1 MDIKFRVAGQKLMM
15 LTKYNKFVSDAKDFM
30 YLVFDLPREWAGY
43 AVTAEFVQDGKI
55 ISKSLNQGNGVY
67 LPNELSAGICILAL
81 RGTNSGSIVTT
92 DSIALYIDKYVGS
105 DRSGGSGDSYIT
117 VELAEPTISVDQN
130 GVVTATVNQEE
141 GYVVKS
147 SKQSSLRLPTHS
159 GGSIVPE
166 KNNKVAV
173 QSGMYTTGDV
183 IISGDKN
190 LDPSNIRKGAT
201 IFNVS
206 GEYEGS
212 VGVDLP
218 TISNPAYDEHVFA
231 DKEYINA
238 DGLKRSGSF
247 TIDNELTEQ
256 DALIMQISNALRNKA
271 VATDPGTLP
280 PLENPASSSD
290 MATGKE
296 LYDQDG
302 NVVTGTLPDLTDG
315 AAIFANST
323 HEVGG
328 TKGGN
333 TFNVAAVY
341 SNTAVQGV
349 IVRPSARLGVRSV
362 PTSLMGDATAA
373 QVAKGAT
380 FTSAAGYLAVG
391 THECEGGVTLPE
403 LSNPAT
409 ASDLAYDKQLIGADG
424 EIITGTLGEVTE
436 GAKIFGAGEVTLL
449 SSAGATE
456 FAVGAVY
463 SPNNIGNNTVGC
475 ILRPGAVM
483 APRYVPTS
491 LFGNATQ
498 AQVAKGA
505 TFTSA
510 SGLLMEGTHVCEGG
524 VELPDLGDTAAQPTD
539 MVLGKVLYDDEGN
552 PVTGTLD
559 QTEVGTYAWAADDI
573 IMIGDSGETTFNISG
588 VYGKNY
594 IGSDTFHG
602 FVCRP
607 GARFALRNVE
617 TSLFGNALPEQVAKG
632 ATFTSAAGLKVEG
645 TMEAAS
651 GGGLVVK
658 KGNTSSPTIETG
670 LSSIDYF
677 VLMTTGFT
685 KAGLMQ
691 MLYRKPNNAI
701 SYILCTSYSYSTMK
715 TELNHANMTSSTL
728 FTIDGGTVTW
738 NGTGTSAFMS
748 GESYMWLAF
757 GA

>member
-67 LPNELSAGICILAL
+67 LPNELSAGICLLAL

-218 TISNPAYDEHVFA
+218 TINNPAYDEHVFA

-247 TIDNELTEQ
+247 TIDDELTEQ
-256 DALIMQISNALRNKA
+256 DSLISQITSALRNKA
-271 VATDPGTLP
+271 AGGGSVALP
-280 PLENPASSSD
+280 
-290 MATGKE
+290 E
-296 LYDQDG
+296 L
-302 NVVTGTLPDLTDG
+302 
-315 AAIFANST
+315 
-323 HEVGG
+323 
-328 TKGGN
+328 
-333 TFNVAAVY
+333 
-341 SNTAVQGV
+341 
-349 IVRPSARLGVRSV
+349 
-362 PTSLMGDATAA
+362 GDTAA
-373 QVAKGAT
+373 QPTDIAKGKVLYDDE
-380 FTSAAGYLAVG
+380 GNPVVG
-391 THECEGGVTLPE
+391 TVSDITSTFMHNATKVYETNNLNGESCVGVRTDMPSNYLMREG
-403 LSNPAT
+403 SN
-409 ASDLAYDKQLIGADG
+409 
-424 EIITGTLGEVTE
+424 
-436 GAKIFGAGEVTLL
+436 LL
-449 SSAGATE
+449 S
-456 FAVGAVY
+456 
-463 SPNNIGNNTVGC
+463 
-475 ILRPGAVM
+475 
-483 APRYVPTS
+483 YVKFPE
-491 LFGNATQ
+491 FGNAEPEDVADGVYFTSK
-498 AQVAKGA
+498 AGFLAKGR
-505 TFTSA
+505 
-510 SGLLMEGTHVCEGG
+510 HVCNGG
-524 VELPDLGDTAAQPTD
+524 MTLPDLGDTAAQPTD
-539 MVLGKVLYDDEGN
+539 IAADKVLYDDDGN
-552 PVTGTLD
+552 PV
-559 QTEVGTYAWAADDI
+559 VGI
-573 IMIGDSGETTFNISG
+573 ISTVDSGTARGFSLKSIYCNKSNGIPVSIGVNGNVVTPTLFRQGSETLVSVPVDN
-588 VYGKNY
+588 
-594 IGSDTFHG
+594 
-602 FVCRP
+602 
-607 GARFALRNVE
+607 
-617 TSLFGNALPEQVAKG
+617 FGDATPDKVAKG
-632 ATFTSAAGLKVEG
+632 VTFTSKAGLAIPG

-651 GGGLVVK
+651 GGGLAVK

-677 VLMTTGFT
+677 VLMTTGFSR
-685 KAGLMQ
+685 AGLMQ
-691 MLYRKPNNAI
+691 LLYRKPNNAI

>member
-67 LPNELSAGICILAL
+67 LPSELSAGICLLAL

-218 TISNPAYDEHVFA
+218 TINNPAYDEHVFA

-238 DGLKRSGSF
+238 DGLKRAGSF
-247 TIDNELTEQ
+247 TIDDELTEQ
-256 DALIMQISNALRNKA
+256 DSLISQITSALRNKA
-271 VATDPGTLP
+271 
-280 PLENPASSSD
+280 
-290 MATGKE
+290 
-296 LYDQDG
+296 
-302 NVVTGTLPDLTDG
+302 
-315 AAIFANST
+315 
-323 HEVGG
+323 
-328 TKGGN
+328 
-333 TFNVAAVY
+333 
-341 SNTAVQGV
+341 SNAG
-349 IVRPSARLGVRSV
+349 
-362 PTSLMGDATAA
+362 
-373 QVAKGAT
+373 
-380 FTSAAGYLAVG
+380 SAA
-391 THECEGGVTLPE
+391 LPE
-403 LSNPAT
+403 
-409 ASDLAYDKQLIGADG
+409 
-424 EIITGTLGEVTE
+424 
-436 GAKIFGAGEVTLL
+436 
-449 SSAGATE
+449 
-456 FAVGAVY
+456 
-463 SPNNIGNNTVGC
+463 
-475 ILRPGAVM
+475 
-483 APRYVPTS
+483 
-491 LFGNATQ
+491 
-498 AQVAKGA
+498 
-505 TFTSA
+505 
-510 SGLLMEGTHVCEGG
+510 
-524 VELPDLGDTAAQPTD
+524 LGDTAARPTD
-539 MVLGKVLYDDEGN
+539 IAYGKVLYDDEGN
-552 PVTGTLD
+552 PVTGTVSDITSTFMLNAAKVYE
-559 QTEVGTYAWAADDI
+559 TNNLNGESCVGVRTD
-573 IMIGDSGETTFNISG
+573 MQS
-588 VYGKNY
+588 NY
-594 IGSDTFHG
+594 LMREGSHLLSYVKF
-602 FVCRP
+602 P
-607 GARFALRNVE
+607 E
-617 TSLFGNALPEQVAKG
+617 FGNASADDVIDGITFTSKEGFLARGRHVCGGGVTLPELGDTAAQPTDIAADKVLYDDDGNPVVGTAVTVDSGVTRAFPYKTVFCNRSNDVPVSIGASGSVLTTTLFRQGSLIGLTVPVDQFGSATPDKVAKG
-632 ATFTSAAGLKVEG
+632 FTFTSKAGLAVPG

-651 GGGLVVK
+651 GGGLAVK

-677 VLMTTGFT
+677 VLMADSFSR
-685 KAGLMQ
+685 AGLMQ
-691 MLYRKPNNAI
+691 LLYRKPNNAI
-701 SYILCTSYSYSTMK
+701 SYILCTSYTANSTKM
-715 TELNHANMTSSTL
+715 ELNHASMASSTL
-728 FTIDGGTVTW
+728 FTIDGGTVKW

-748 GESYMWLAF
+748 GASYMWVAF

>member
-30 YLVFDLPREWAGY
+30 YLIFDLPREWSGY
-43 AVTAEFVQDGKI
+43 TVTAEFVQNGKI

-67 LPNELSAGICILAL
+67 LPSELAAGICLLAL

-147 SKQSSLRLPTHS
+147 SKQSSLRLQTHS

-218 TISNPAYDEHVFA
+218 TINNPAYDEHVFA

-238 DGLKRSGSF
+238 DGLKRAGSF
-247 TIDNELTEQ
+247 TIDVELTEQ
-256 DALIMQISNALRNKA
+256 DYLISQITDALRNKA
-271 VATDPGTLP
+271 
-280 PLENPASSSD
+280 
-290 MATGKE
+290 
-296 LYDQDG
+296 
-302 NVVTGTLPDLTDG
+302 
-315 AAIFANST
+315 
-323 HEVGG
+323 
-328 TKGGN
+328 
-333 TFNVAAVY
+333 
-341 SNTAVQGV
+341 SNAG
-349 IVRPSARLGVRSV
+349 
-362 PTSLMGDATAA
+362 
-373 QVAKGAT
+373 
-380 FTSAAGYLAVG
+380 SAA
-391 THECEGGVTLPE
+391 LPE
-403 LSNPAT
+403 
-409 ASDLAYDKQLIGADG
+409 
-424 EIITGTLGEVTE
+424 
-436 GAKIFGAGEVTLL
+436 
-449 SSAGATE
+449 
-456 FAVGAVY
+456 
-463 SPNNIGNNTVGC
+463 
-475 ILRPGAVM
+475 
-483 APRYVPTS
+483 
-491 LFGNATQ
+491 
-498 AQVAKGA
+498 
-505 TFTSA
+505 
-510 SGLLMEGTHVCEGG
+510 
-524 VELPDLGDTAAQPTD
+524 LGDTAAQPTD
-539 MVLGKVLYDDEGN
+539 IAAGKVLYDDEGT
-552 PVTGTLD
+552 PVTGEL
-559 QTEVGTYAWAADDI
+559 EELSMLALPAD
-573 IMIGDSGETTFNISG
+573 NISIG
-588 VYGKNY
+588 QIPDSDY
-594 IGSDTFHG
+594 IYCIANSNEDCIVRSG
-602 FVCRP
+602 
-607 GARFALRNVE
+607 
-617 TSLFGNALPEQVAKG
+617 TSIKINPKLNNFGDATPDKVAKG
-632 ATFTSAAGLKVEG
+632 VTFTSKAGLAIPG

-685 KAGLMQ
+685 RAGLMQ

-701 SYILCTSYSYSTMK
+701 SYILCTSYSYRTMK
-715 TELNHANMTSSTL
+715 TELNHVNMTSSTL
-728 FTIDGGTVTW
+728 FTVDGGTVTW

>member
-67 LPNELSAGICILAL
+67 LPNELSAGICLLAL
-81 RGTNSGSIVTT
+81 RGTNSGSVVTT

-117 VELAEPTISVDQN
+117 VELAAPTISVDQN
-130 GVVTATVNQEE
+130 GVVTATVDQEE

-218 TISNPAYDEHVFA
+218 TINNPAYDEHVFA

-238 DGLKRSGSF
+238 DGLKRAGSF
-247 TIDNELTEQ
+247 TIDDELTEQ
-256 DALIMQISNALRNKA
+256 GSLISQITSALRNKA
-271 VATDPGTLP
+271 
-280 PLENPASSSD
+280 
-290 MATGKE
+290 
-296 LYDQDG
+296 
-302 NVVTGTLPDLTDG
+302 
-315 AAIFANST
+315 
-323 HEVGG
+323 
-328 TKGGN
+328 
-333 TFNVAAVY
+333 
-341 SNTAVQGV
+341 SNAG
-349 IVRPSARLGVRSV
+349 
-362 PTSLMGDATAA
+362 
-373 QVAKGAT
+373 
-380 FTSAAGYLAVG
+380 SAA
-391 THECEGGVTLPE
+391 LPE
-403 LSNPAT
+403 
-409 ASDLAYDKQLIGADG
+409 
-424 EIITGTLGEVTE
+424 
-436 GAKIFGAGEVTLL
+436 
-449 SSAGATE
+449 
-456 FAVGAVY
+456 
-463 SPNNIGNNTVGC
+463 
-475 ILRPGAVM
+475 
-483 APRYVPTS
+483 
-491 LFGNATQ
+491 
-498 AQVAKGA
+498 
-505 TFTSA
+505 
-510 SGLLMEGTHVCEGG
+510 
-524 VELPDLGDTAAQPTD
+524 LGDTAAQPTD
-539 MVLGKVLYDDEGN
+539 IAKGKVLYDDEGN
-552 PVTGTLD
+552 PV
-559 QTEVGTYAWAADDI
+559 VGIVSTV
-573 IMIGDSGETTFNISG
+573 DSGTARGFSLKSIYCNKSNGIPVSIGVNGNVVTPTLFRQGSETLVSVPVDN
-588 VYGKNY
+588 
-594 IGSDTFHG
+594 
-602 FVCRP
+602 
-607 GARFALRNVE
+607 
-617 TSLFGNALPEQVAKG
+617 FGDATPDKVAKG
-632 ATFTSAAGLKVEG
+632 VTFTSKAGLAIPG

-677 VLMTTGFT
+677 VLMTTGFSR
-685 KAGLMQ
+685 AGLMQ
-691 MLYRKPNNAI
+691 LLYRKSNNAI

>member
-30 YLVFDLPREWAGY
+30 YLIFDLPREWSGY
-43 AVTAEFVQDGKI
+43 TVTAEFVQNGKI
-55 ISKSLNQGNGVY
+55 ISKSLDQGNGVY
-67 LPNELSAGICILAL
+67 LPSELAAGICLLAL
-81 RGTNSGSIVTT
+81 RGTNSGSVVTT

-218 TISNPAYDEHVFA
+218 TINNPAYDEHVFA

-238 DGLKRSGSF
+238 DGLKRAGSF
-247 TIDNELTEQ
+247 TIDDELTEQ
-256 DALIMQISNALRNKA
+256 DSLISQITDALRNKA
-271 VATDPGTLP
+271 
-280 PLENPASSSD
+280 
-290 MATGKE
+290 
-296 LYDQDG
+296 
-302 NVVTGTLPDLTDG
+302 
-315 AAIFANST
+315 
-323 HEVGG
+323 
-328 TKGGN
+328 
-333 TFNVAAVY
+333 
-341 SNTAVQGV
+341 SNAG
-349 IVRPSARLGVRSV
+349 
-362 PTSLMGDATAA
+362 
-373 QVAKGAT
+373 
-380 FTSAAGYLAVG
+380 SAA
-391 THECEGGVTLPE
+391 LPE
-403 LSNPAT
+403 
-409 ASDLAYDKQLIGADG
+409 
-424 EIITGTLGEVTE
+424 
-436 GAKIFGAGEVTLL
+436 
-449 SSAGATE
+449 
-456 FAVGAVY
+456 
-463 SPNNIGNNTVGC
+463 
-475 ILRPGAVM
+475 
-483 APRYVPTS
+483 
-491 LFGNATQ
+491 
-498 AQVAKGA
+498 
-505 TFTSA
+505 
-510 SGLLMEGTHVCEGG
+510 
-524 VELPDLGDTAAQPTD
+524 LGDTAAQPTD
-539 MVLGKVLYDDEGN
+539 IAYGKVLYDDEGN
-552 PVTGTLD
+552 PVTGKVSDITSTFMHNATKVYETNNLNG
-559 QTEVGTYAWAADDI
+559 ESCVGVRTD
-573 IMIGDSGETTFNISG
+573 MPS
-588 VYGKNY
+588 NY
-594 IGSDTFHG
+594 LMRKGSNF
-602 FVCRP
+602 
-607 GARFALRNVE
+607 LSYVE
-617 TSLFGNALPEQVAKG
+617 FPEFGNAEPEDVADGVYFTSKAGFLAKGRHVCNGGMTLPDLGDTAAQPTDIAAGKVLYDDEGTPVTGELEELSMLALPADNISIGQIPDSDYIYCIANSNEDCIVRSGTSIKINPKLNNFGDATPDKVAKG
-632 ATFTSAAGLKVEG
+632 VTFTSKAGLAIPG

-677 VLMTTGFT
+677 VLMTTGFSR
-685 KAGLMQ
+685 AGLMQ
-691 MLYRKPNNAI
+691 LLYRKPNNAI

-715 TELNHANMTSSTL
+715 TELNHANMTNSTL
-728 FTIDGGTVTW
+728 FTVDGGTVTW

-757 GA
+757 GV

>member
-30 YLVFDLPREWAGY
+30 YLIFDLPREWSGY
-43 AVTAEFVQDGKI
+43 TVTAEFVQDGKI

-67 LPNELSAGICILAL
+67 LPNELSAGICLLAL

-218 TISNPAYDEHVFA
+218 TINNPAYDEHVFA

-247 TIDNELTEQ
+247 TIDDELTEQ
-256 DALIMQISNALRNKA
+256 DSLILQISDALRNKA
-271 VATDPGTLP
+271 
-280 PLENPASSSD
+280 
-290 MATGKE
+290 
-296 LYDQDG
+296 
-302 NVVTGTLPDLTDG
+302 
-315 AAIFANST
+315 
-323 HEVGG
+323 
-328 TKGGN
+328 
-333 TFNVAAVY
+333 
-341 SNTAVQGV
+341 
-349 IVRPSARLGVRSV
+349 
-362 PTSLMGDATAA
+362 
-373 QVAKGAT
+373 
-380 FTSAAGYLAVG
+380 AGSG
-391 THECEGGVTLPE
+391 SFTLPE
-403 LSNPAT
+403 LTNMGTADDMAIGKELINGDGIKVTGKVPDITSTFMHNATKVYETNNLNGESCVGVRTDMPSNYLMRKG
-409 ASDLAYDKQLIGADG
+409 SN
-424 EIITGTLGEVTE
+424 
-436 GAKIFGAGEVTLL
+436 FL
-449 SSAGATE
+449 SYVE
-456 FAVGAVY
+456 F
-463 SPNNIGNNTVGC
+463 PE
-475 ILRPGAVM
+475 
-483 APRYVPTS
+483 
-491 LFGNATQ
+491 FGNAEPEDVADGVYFTSK
-498 AQVAKGA
+498 AGFLAKGR
-505 TFTSA
+505 
-510 SGLLMEGTHVCEGG
+510 HVCNGG
-524 VELPDLGDTAAQPTD
+524 MTLPDLGDTAAQPTD
-539 MVLGKVLYDDEGN
+539 IAAGKVLYDDEGT
-552 PVTGTLD
+552 PVTGEL
-559 QTEVGTYAWAADDI
+559 EELSVLALSAD
-573 IMIGDSGETTFNISG
+573 NISIG
-588 VYGKNY
+588 QVPDSDY
-594 IGSDTFHG
+594 IYCIAKSNKDCIVRSG
-602 FVCRP
+602 
-607 GARFALRNVE
+607 
-617 TSLFGNALPEQVAKG
+617 TSIKINPKLNNFGDATPDKVAKG
-632 ATFTSAAGLKVEG
+632 VTFTSKAGLAIPG
-645 TMEAAS
+645 AMEAAS

-685 KAGLMQ
+685 RAGLMQ

-728 FTIDGGTVTW
+728 FTVDGGTVTW